1 MTDPEYQQ
9 WWQLHIRTVR
19 GELLNEAEQKLYHN
33 GIEELDREETERLQL
48 ASLANLR
55 QLRNQ
60 VQQLTQSLVQLTA
73 HNDLLSRRIALLEQT
88 YQQLTGYSLLLDAHA
103 TS

>member
-1 MTDPEYQQ
+1 MTDTEYQQ
-9 WWQLHIRTVR
+9 WWQLHIRTAR
-19 GELLNEAEQKLYHN
+19 GESLNETEQKLYHT
-33 GIEELDREETERLQL
+33 GLEKLDREETERLQL

-60 VQQLTQSLVQLTA
+60 VQQLTQSLAQLTA
-73 HNDLLSRRIALLEQT
+73 HNDLLSRRIARLEQT
-88 YQQLTGYSLLLDAHA
+88 YQQLTGYSLLSDAHA